1 MYAAFDRYIT
11 SIFNPDDEG
20 LLTLI
25 IFEYIC
31 QSQKASLEGQQNLRP
46 QKYYGLN
53 KDF

>member
-31 QSQKASLEGQQNLRP
+31 LKPRGQFRRATKFETPKIL
-46 QKYYGLN
+46 
-53 KDF
+53 

>member
-31 QSQKASLEGQQNLRP
+31 LKPKGQFRRAKNFRP
-46 QKYYGLN
+46 QKYYSLN